1 MDRAMELINRKFLK
15 DIEFLELEESDCVIG
30 CKFTKP
36 HNAHYNEYLITVNNK
51 GNIEE
56 YLVYLKHLD

>member
-15 DIEFLELEESDCVIG
+15 DIEFLELEDSDCVIG

-36 HNAHYNEYLITVNNK
+36 CKSYI
-51 GNIEE
+51 
-56 YLVYLKHLD
+56 